1 NSWMDDKNP
10 NFELIDELGR
20 TEIPIENQND
30 DEYNLDDDDNWI
42 PDPVDA
48 GPEYKSSIY
57 RLADMTNLLIS
68 LFDNTELLTEEI
80 QRQMAECLLL
90 KTDFNTTKEL
100 AKLELFKLRFGE
112 SKMSTVEVMVKDISD
127 SKRINGNIYNN
138 NERLIRKN
146 AAESSDLEIILNNEN
161 EILYTSILS
170 RLFWPTINNEEFE
183 VPPPISD
190 EMKTYNNAFQ
200 SLKPRRKLNWLPS
213 LGKVQL
219 ELEFQGKTLEME
231 VEPVHATIIYHFQE
245 KDTWKLDDLAKQMKY
260 DPQKLKYK
268 MEFWTDRGI
277 LGKKSKDEWVLLE
290 METKA
295 SSTNI

>member
-1 NSWMDDKNP
+1 SIPSSYDSLRVTLISGPVNSNLGLGEVVIDGVNEEGIVIDGVNEEGIVVDGFNEGGVVIGGVNEGEVVGDD
-10 NFELIDELGR
+10 GV
-20 TEIPIENQND
+20 ENQND

-245 KDTWKLDDLAKQMKY
+245 K
-260 DPQKLKYK
+260 
-268 MEFWTDRGI
+268 
-277 LGKKSKDEWVLLE
+277 
-290 METKA
+290 
-295 SSTNI
+295 

>member
-1 NSWMDDKNP
+1 MDDKNP

-127 SKRINGNIYNN
+127 SKRINGNIYN
-138 NERLIRKN
+138 ERLIRKN
-146 AAESSDLEIILNNEN
+146 AAESPDLEIILNNEN

-190 EMKTYNNAFQ
+190 EMKSYNNAFQ
-200 SLKPRRKLNWLPS
+200 ILKPRRKLNWLPS

-231 VEPVHATIIYHFQE
+231 
-245 KDTWKLDDLAKQMKY
+245 MKY